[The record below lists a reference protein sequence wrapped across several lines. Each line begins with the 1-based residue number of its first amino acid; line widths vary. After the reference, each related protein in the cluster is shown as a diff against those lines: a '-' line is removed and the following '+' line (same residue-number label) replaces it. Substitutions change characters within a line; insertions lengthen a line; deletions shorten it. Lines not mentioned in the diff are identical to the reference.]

1 MRLRKA
7 LLLSSGSTSAQEPGE
22 TWSVLRGKGGTGEWY
37 LRLEGVAEPRAHW
50 SLPILSQRSED
61 GRFHWMVSGS
71 LVLMVWT
78 SLDQTFL
85 GNLFDAS
92 LAEWAL
98 GIRPWRA

>member
-1 MRLRKA
+1 MGA
-7 LLLSSGSTSAQEPGE
+7 
-22 TWSVLRGKGGTGEWY
+22 WY

-50 SLPILSQRSED
+50 PLPILSQRSD
-61 GRFHWMVSGS
+61 ATFHGMVSGS

-92 LAEWAL
+92 LAEWTL